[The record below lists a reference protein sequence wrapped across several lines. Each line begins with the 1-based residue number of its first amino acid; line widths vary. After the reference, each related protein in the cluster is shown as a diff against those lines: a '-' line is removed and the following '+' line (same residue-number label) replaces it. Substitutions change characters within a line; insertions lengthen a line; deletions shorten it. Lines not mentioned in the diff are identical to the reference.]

1 MKNTL
6 LILLLFCSFF
16 SFSQEWNLRTTT
28 KKRLKG
34 ISVGLLFQGQ
44 SKYPNPYYGPEV
56 GGLHNDGAY
65 HFIVDVYYNR
75 LILGFQLSD
84 EFLYLEK
91 FDNGAAWK
99 PRGFNDSYSS
109 LTRAYWFTLGYNII
123 KTSNINIKLGIGFR
137 SGPNESITNKDYT
150 AAQVADGYDFSNP
163 ESIFNTSQTLDKF
176 SEIDYSLSINYPI
189 KIFGKLGIVPEVGY
203 TIKHGGLLTGIS
215 IIY

>member
-1 MKNTL
+1 M
-6 LILLLFCSFF
+6 LFCSFF
-16 SFSQEWNLRTTT
+16 IFSQDWNSRGNSAEGF
-28 KKRLKG
+28 KG
-34 ISVGLLFQGQ
+34 VSIGLLAQGQ

-91 FDNGAAWK
+91 FDNGAVWK
-99 PRGFNDSYSS
+99 PRGFNGSYSS

-150 AAQVADGYDFSNP
+150 ASDIANGYDYSNP
-163 ESIFNTSQTLDKF
+163 KSIFNTSQGLNKF

-189 KIFGKLGIVPEVGY
+189 KIYGKLGIVPELGY
-203 TIKHGGLLTGIS
+203 TVKHGGLLTGIS

>member
-1 MKNTL
+1 MRNTL

-28 KKRLKG
+28 KKVLKG